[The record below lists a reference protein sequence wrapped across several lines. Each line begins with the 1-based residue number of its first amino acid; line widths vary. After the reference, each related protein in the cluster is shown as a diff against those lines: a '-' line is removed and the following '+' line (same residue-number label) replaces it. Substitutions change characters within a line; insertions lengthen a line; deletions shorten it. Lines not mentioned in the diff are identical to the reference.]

1 MTSLGESGEQSRAYS
16 HGIPCHG
23 GEYSNFSL
31 GVQKLATSLP
41 FFPQGE
47 SRNCSSIPVNLI
59 CEDLKLECVFS
70 CSIWV
75 LWVEYHDYPERVS
88 NLAQGGKPGT
98 PVTAIYTSLMF
109 INQISYKKVL
119 SG

>member
-1 MTSLGESGEQSRAYS
+1 MKWKQSRAYS

-23 GEYSNFSL
+23 GEYNNFSL
-31 GVQKLATSLP
+31 GVQKSATSLP
-41 FFPQGE
+41 FFPPQGE
-47 SRNCSSIPVNLI
+47 SMNCSSILVNLI

-70 CSIWV
+70 GSPRV
-75 LWVEYHDYPERVS
+75 LWVEYPD
-88 NLAQGGKPGT
+88 LAQGGKPGT

-109 INQISYKKVL
+109 INQISYREVL